1 VEQNPILGA
10 QLFAAPNRITSM
22 RLEFSCTKHSW
33 RSALTSVIAVLFGIG
48 FGWEVRS
55 RGDVVVTEFPRQEK
69 PAAADD
75 ATGKAAQGTGKPDSA
90 TVAPT
95 AADYLRGLRES
106 TRMALLSDKE
116 LPVPT
121 VTDQIKLDL
130 VPLKERQER
139 AQLGYKRLRVP
150 KGSYGVEGHGSPRC
164 MYFKNGD
171 VLTAPELARW
181 IRNDTRYVRNMT
193 VYLLACDTGKGKYSF
208 AQELA
213 DVLQTEVYAPTDRLW
228 IHRNGTFSVDPG
240 SGPVVNTKSGPG
252 SGKEP
257 AGAMRAFYP
266 SQISSK

>member
-1 VEQNPILGA
+1 
-10 QLFAAPNRITSM
+10 M
-22 RLEFSCTKHSW
+22 RLSFY
-33 RSALTSVIAVLFGIG
+33 SAKQTCRKALPTALAALFGVG
-48 FGWEVRS
+48 FGWEARCQ
-55 RGDVVVTEFPRQEK
+55 GDVVVTEFPRQDK
-69 PAAADD
+69 PASSDGASGKSSQGSAKSDAA
-75 ATGKAAQGTGKPDSA
+75 
-90 TVAPT
+90 APSPT
-95 AADYLRGLRES
+95 AAADYLRGLRES

-116 LPVPT
+116 LPVPP

-150 KGSYGVEGHGSPRC
+150 KGTYGVEGHGSPRC
-164 MYFKNGD
+164 MYFKTGE
-171 VLTAPELARW
+171 VLTAPELAKW

-213 DVLQTEVYAPTDRLW
+213 DVLQTEVYAPTERLW

-240 SGPVVNTKSGPG
+240 AGPIVNTKNGPG